1 MLNSEW
7 LCSVESSE
15 VDKIN
20 SNSLCLNPRNV
31 VVVEALNRPDGSS
44 AR

>member
-7 LCSVESSE
+7 LCSVEGSE

-20 SNSLCLNPRNV
+20 SNSPCFNPCNV
-31 VVVEALNRPDGSS
+31 VVVEALNRPHGSS